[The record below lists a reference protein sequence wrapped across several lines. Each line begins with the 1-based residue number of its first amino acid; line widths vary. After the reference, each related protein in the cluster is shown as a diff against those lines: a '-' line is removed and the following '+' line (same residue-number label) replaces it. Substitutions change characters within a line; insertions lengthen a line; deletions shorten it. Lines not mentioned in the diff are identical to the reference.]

1 MYESKRKPPRQPQ
14 CNASAAGELV
24 PMTGS
29 GAGTLPSIAATGGS
43 TPSIV
48 PCITV
53 GWAVLFDE
61 VEVPIASVMVQGT
74 L

>member
-1 MYESKRKPPRQPQ
+1 
-14 CNASAAGELV
+14 
-24 PMTGS
+24 MTGS